1 MKNTTKPTLSLR
13 THSIRTLTPSELRLV
28 NGGVIDTCAGSI
40 VTKLTQA
47 KAGRP

>member
-1 MKNTTKPTLSLR
+1 MKNTNNSKLALR
-13 THSIRTLTPSELRLV
+13 AHSIRTLTPSELRLV